1 MTKRRPCPHRAADT
15 TKQEQTMTKR
25 RWLKSVI
32 AASQDTQVALP
43 FQRSNRRRP
52 DAFKAVETVTAPP
65 RALAAS

>member
-1 MTKRRPCPHRAADT
+1 
-15 TKQEQTMTKR
+15 MTKR

>member
-1 MTKRRPCPHRAADT
+1 
-15 TKQEQTMTKR
+15 MTKR

-52 DAFKAVETVTAPP
+52 DAFKEVEIVAAP
-65 RALAAS
+65 RHAMAAS